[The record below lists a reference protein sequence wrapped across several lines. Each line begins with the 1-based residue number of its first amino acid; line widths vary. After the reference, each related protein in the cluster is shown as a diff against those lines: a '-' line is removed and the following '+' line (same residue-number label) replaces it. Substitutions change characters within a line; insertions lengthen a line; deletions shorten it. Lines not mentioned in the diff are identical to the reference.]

1 MTIFCTIY
9 YVLNNIQTFP
19 QIFKLLKTKSSN
31 DYSLLTTIL
40 HLVACISWTLYI
52 FTSRQSVVVYVG
64 TVIDIVLLSLV
75 TFLIFRYYNFSKR
88 ES

>member
-9 YVLNNIQTFP
+9 YVLNYIQTFP
-19 QIFKLLKTKSSN
+19 QIIKLLKTKSSN

-52 FTSRQSVVVYVG
+52 FTSRQSVVVYIG
-64 TVIDIVLLSLV
+64 TVIDMVLLSLV
-75 TFLIFRYYNFSKR
+75 TFLIFSYYRFSKV